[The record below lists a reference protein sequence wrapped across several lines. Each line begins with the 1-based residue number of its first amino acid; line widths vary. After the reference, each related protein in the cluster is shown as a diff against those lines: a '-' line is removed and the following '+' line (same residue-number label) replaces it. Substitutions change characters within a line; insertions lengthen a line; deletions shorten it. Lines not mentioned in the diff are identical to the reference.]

1 MYNIHVYSRVYRRNE
16 TRMTRPH
23 EIKHVIHVLYRKD
36 THRDTHAM
44 KYTST
49 HMHNMCMRKN
59 TDARTDTRTLTRAG
73 NRKFIFY
80 GEL

>member
-1 MYNIHVYSRVYRRNE
+1 
-16 TRMTRPH
+16 
-23 EIKHVIHVLYRKD
+23 
-36 THRDTHAM
+36 
-44 KYTST
+44 
-49 HMHNMCMRKN
+49 MCMRKN